1 MASGM
6 LKVTPEKLI
15 SVSGEF
21 GTTGKTIKSIT
32 QEMLEIVN
40 SLKSVW
46 MGEAATG
53 YGTKFAQLQDD
64 MEKINRMIQEHVTD
78 LNEIAREYQTAEDA
92 STEQSS
98 GLVTDV
104 VS

>member
-1 MASGM
+1 MAAGV

-15 SVSGEF
+15 AASGEF
-21 GTTGKTIKSIT
+21 SSTGKTIRSLS

-53 YGTKFAQLQDD
+53 YGTKFLQLQDD

-78 LNEIAREYQTAEDA
+78 LNEMAREYQTAEDTN
-92 STEQSS
+92 TEQSAS
-98 GLVTDV
+98 LTTDV

>member
-1 MASGM
+1 MAAGV
-6 LKVTPEKLI
+6 LKVTPEKL
-15 SVSGEF
+15 VAASGEF
-21 GTTGKTIKSIT
+21 GTAGRNIKALT

-53 YGTKFAQLQDD
+53 YGSRFVQLQDD

-78 LNEIAREYQTAEDA
+78 LNEIAREYQSAEDA
-92 STEQSS
+92 STEQSA
-98 GLVTDV
+98 GLNTDV

>member
-1 MASGM
+1 MAAGI

-15 SVSGEF
+15 AASGEF
-21 GTTGKTIKSIT
+21 SSTGKNIRSIT
-32 QEMLEIVN
+32 REMLEIVN

-78 LNEIAREYQTAEDA
+78 LNEIAREYQTAEDS
-92 STEQSS
+92 STEQSA
-98 GLVTDV
+98 GLNTDV

>member
-1 MASGM
+1 MAAGV

-15 SVSGEF
+15 AASGEF
-21 GTTGKTIKSIT
+21 SSTGKNIRAIT

-53 YGTKFAQLQDD
+53 YGSKFAQLQDD

-78 LNEIAREYQTAEDA
+78 LNEIAREYKTAEEA
-92 STEQSS
+92 STEQSA
-98 GLVTDV
+98 GLNTDV

>member
-1 MASGM
+1 MAAGI

-15 SVSGEF
+15 AASAEF
-21 GTTGKTIKSIT
+21 GTTGRTIRSLT
-32 QEMLEIVN
+32 QEMGDIVN

-53 YGTKFAQLQDD
+53 YGTKFAQLSDD
-64 MEKINRMIQEHVTD
+64 IEKINRMIQEHVAD
-78 LNEIAREYQTAEDA
+78 LNEMAREYQAAEDA
-92 STEQSS
+92 STEQSA
-98 GLVTDV
+98 GLNTDI

>member
-1 MASGM
+1 MAAGI

-15 SVSGEF
+15 AASGEF
-21 GTTGKTIKSIT
+21 SSTGKTIRSLT

-53 YGTKFAQLQDD
+53 YGTRFSQLQDD

-78 LNEIAREYQTAEDA
+78 LNEMAREYQTAEDA
-92 STEQSS
+92 NTEQSAS
-98 GLVTDV
+98 LVTDV

>member
-1 MASGM
+1 MAAGI

-15 SVSGEF
+15 AASGEF
-21 GTTGKTIKSIT
+21 STTGKNIRSIT

-46 MGEAATG
+46 IGEAASG
-53 YGTKFAQLQDD
+53 YGAKFAKLQDD
-64 MEKINRMIQEHVTD
+64 MEKINRMIQEHVVD
-78 LNEIAREYQTAEDA
+78 LNEIAREYQAAEDA
-92 STEQSS
+92 SAEQSA
-98 GLVTDV
+98 GLTVDV